1 MEINPINIFL
11 KPRKTIEKAV
21 SKPDFKIAF
30 LIVLVPTILYALFNL
45 FSGLGL
51 DILDTIKHGAASY
64 FAWIVV
70 SAVIYFFTFMANSK
84 EAKGKFNGI
93 LSAIS
98 FAWLFLAIIM
108 IISFIVLYSSPKIFA
123 MATEV
128 RKQSVSTTYAYNIF
142 DENYSATLQ
151 KYGITDSELSDF
163 STKAILAAIVLF
175 VFLFYMMFVYPFLTI
190 KQVAKTTHLKSL
202 LLYLLSGLLTV
213 PVLLAFVLHL

>member
-11 KPRKTIEKAV
+11 KPRKIVEEAV

-30 LIVLVPTILYALFNL
+30 LIVLAPTILYALFNL

-51 DILDTIKHGAASY
+51 DFLDTIKHGAASY

-108 IISFIVLYSSPKIFA
+108 IVSFIVLYSSPKIFA
-123 MATEV
+123 MVTEV
-128 RKQSVSTTYAYNIF
+128 KKQPISKTYTYNLF
-142 DENYSATLQ
+142 DENAGAMLQ
-151 KYGITDSELSDF
+151 KYGITEGELSDF
-163 STKAILAAIVLF
+163 SNKAILAAILLF
-175 VFLFYMMFVYPFLTI
+175 VFLFYMVFVYPFLTI
-190 KQVAKTTHLKSL
+190 KKVAKTNYLKSL